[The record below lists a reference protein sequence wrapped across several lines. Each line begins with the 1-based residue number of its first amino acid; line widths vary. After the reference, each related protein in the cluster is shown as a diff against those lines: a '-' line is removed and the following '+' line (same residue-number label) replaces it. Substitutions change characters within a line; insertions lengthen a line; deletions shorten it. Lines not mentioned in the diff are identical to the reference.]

1 MTVPESKVTHMLRFL
16 IRSVFLASSVSS
28 LVAFTAHAS
37 EAEFSACK
45 AQLTEKAKAR
55 GISDNTAEKVIGD
68 LTYQARVIE
77 LDRSQPEFVQTF
89 PGYFSKRVTDWRVE
103 KGQSL
108 YEEHGEL
115 LQRLNDKYGIPPHYL
130 LAFWGL
136 ETNFGTYKGKMPVL
150 DSLATLAC
158 DKRRSS
164 YFTDELMVA
173 LELLERESLT
183 PKAMIGSWAGAM
195 GHTQFM
201 PSAYANYAIDGDDD
215 GQVNLWDS
223 EQDALT
229 SAANFLASLGWEPGF
244 RWGREVRLP
253 EGFNYQLSGYDNR
266 RPLSEWQDMGIT
278 QADGS
283 SLGDSDIS
291 AYVVVPAGHK
301 GPAFMAYHNFRVI
314 MRWNNSE
321 FYAISVGHLADRIAG
336 ANGLEASLPDLPA
349 YSRDD
354 IIALQQRLNELG
366 YDVGTAD
373 GIIGPATRQ
382 GIRSYQ
388 QKNNMVAD
396 GFPGL
401 ALMQKIGVKDDAQE
415 VSRPGQ
421 SQGE

>member
-1 MTVPESKVTHMLRFL
+1 MLRFL
-16 IRSVFLASSVSS
+16 VRSFFLATTASS
-28 LVAFTAHAS
+28 LLSFPAIAS
-37 EAEFSACK
+37 DGDFAACK
-45 AQLTEKAKAR
+45 AALTEKAKAR
-55 GISDNTAEKVIGD
+55 GISAATADRVIGD
-68 LTYQARVIE
+68 LQYQARVIE

-89 PGYFSKRVTDWRVE
+89 PGYFSKRVTDWRVN
-103 KGQSL
+103 KGKTL
-108 YEEHGEL
+108 YQQHREL
-115 LQRLNDKYGIPPHYL
+115 LQSLNDKYGIPPHYL

-158 DKRRSS
+158 DKRRSG

-173 LELLERESLT
+173 LALLERESLT

-201 PSAYANYAIDGDDD
+201 PSAYANYAIDGDGD

-223 EQDALT
+223 EEDALT
-229 SAANFLASLGWEPGF
+229 SAANFLASLGWDPGF
-244 RWGREVRLP
+244 RWGREIRLP
-253 EGFNYQLSGYDNR
+253 EGFDYQLSGYDNR
-266 RPLSEWQDMGIT
+266 RPLAEWQSMGVT
-278 QADGS
+278 KADGTP
-283 SLGDSDIS
+283 LGDDDLS

-301 GPAFMAYHNFRVI
+301 GPAFIAYHNFRVI

-336 ANGLEASLPDLPA
+336 ATDLHASLPELPA

-354 IIALQQRLNELG
+354 IIALQQRLNSLG

-382 GIRSYQ
+382 GIRTYQ
-388 QKNNMVAD
+388 EKNDMVAD

-401 ALMQKIGVKDDAQE
+401 ALMQKIGVKQQKAAELEASPDQD
-415 VSRPGQ
+415 
-421 SQGE
+421 QG